1 MRLIKRAASYPAVER
16 IFVHPAIKKALC
28 EDTAKDTDRAWLSKV
43 RPMWGHHYHFHI
55 RIVCPAGSTNCEHQ
69 PAPGQRRWL
78 RRRGGSLDRPDQAA
92 GKAGR
97 PAAAAQ
103 ARPHDRSAAGGVQ
116 GRAGQRGRPGL
127 GLGRGARQAPAE
139 KAKAPVP
146 KKSADAA
153 KKTTEK
159 K

>member
-1 MRLIKRAASYPAVER
+1 MRLIKRAASYPSVER

-43 RPMWGHHYHFHI
+43 RPMWGHYYHFHI
-55 RIVCPAGSTNCEHQ
+55 RIVCPPGSTNCEHQ
-69 PAPGQRRWL
+69 PAPISEDGCGAEVDRWIAL
-78 RRRGGSLDRPDQAA
+78 LKRPEKPEKPGPPAPPKPGLTIDQLP
-92 GKAGR
+92 GECKAVLTT
-97 PAAAAQ
+97 
-103 ARPHDRSAAGGVQ
+103 AGGP
-116 GRAGQRGRPGL
+116 AIPSS
-127 GLGRGARQAPAE
+127 ATDAPAE
-139 KAKAPVP
+139 KAKTPVP